1 MASHL
6 RTHMDI
12 AQLDTAS
19 QRYRR
24 HLEKIK
30 LDLAPSEFI
39 WYPYGTLDNFHIL
52 GHMLSVQN
60 RDFLDKVGDGL
71 IVDIGAA
78 DGDLAFF
85 LESLGY
91 RVHVADFPPTN
102 CNGCQGVRL
111 LKQTLKSNV
120 EILETDLDAGFTLP
134 AERYELAFF
143 LGILYHLKN
152 PYLALESLAKS
163 ARYAFISTR
172 VTRFN
177 VAKGTEGNAGALN
190 QTRLDLHSAPVAY
203 LVAPD
208 ETNNDATNFWMF
220 SEAGLRR
227 ILDRCGWDVVD
238 FMTFGNTTDSDP
250 ATPQG
255 DERAFCYVRSRYF

>member
-1 MASHL
+1 
-6 RTHMDI
+6 MDI
-12 AQLDTAS
+12 AQLDSAS

-24 HLEKIK
+24 QLEKVK
-30 LDLAPSEFI
+30 RDLAPAEFG

-52 GHMLSVQN
+52 NQLLTGEN
-60 RDFLDKVGDGL
+60 RDFLGRIGDGPV
-71 IVDIGAA
+71 VDIGAA
-78 DGDLAFF
+78 DGDAAFF
-85 LESLGY
+85 LESLGC

-102 CNGCQGVRL
+102 FNGCRGVRL
-111 LKQTLKSNV
+111 LKQTLGSKV
-120 EILETDLDAGFTLP
+120 EILETDLDAQFKLQ

-152 PYLALESLAKS
+152 PYFALESLARC

-177 VAKGTEGNAGALN
+177 VAQGNEGRTGDVNP
-190 QTRLDLHSAPVAY
+190 TRIELRGAPVAY

-208 ETNNDATNFWMF
+208 ETNNDSTNFWMF
-220 SEAGLRR
+220 SEAGLKR
-227 ILDRCGWDVVD
+227 ILNRCGWDIMD
-238 FMTFGNTTDSDP
+238 FMTLGNTVDSDP
-250 ATPQG
+250 ATAKG

>member
-1 MASHL
+1 
-6 RTHMDI
+6 MDI
-12 AQLDTAS
+12 ALVDMQS

-24 HLEKIK
+24 ELEKK
-30 LDLAPSEFI
+30 KRALAPTEFG
-39 WYPYGTLDNFHIL
+39 WYPYGTLNIFHV
-52 GHMLSVQN
+52 LSDLLTGDN
-60 RDFLDKVGDGL
+60 RDFLSRVGDGL

-91 RVHVADFPPTN
+91 RAHIADFAPTN
-102 CNGCQGVRL
+102 FNNCKGMRL
-111 LKQTLKSNV
+111 LKQSLSSGV
-120 EILETDLDAGFTLP
+120 EILEIDLDSQFKLP

-152 PYLALESLAKS
+152 PYLALESLAKQ

-177 VAKGTEGNAGALN
+177 VACGAEGTQFNRSRIEL
-190 QTRLDLHSAPVAY
+190 RHAPVAY
-203 LVAPD
+203 LVDAD

-220 SEAGLRR
+220 SEGGLRR
-227 ILDRCGWDVVD
+227 ILHRCGWDLLD
-238 FMTFGNTTDSDP
+238 FMTLGNTQDSDP

-255 DERAFCYVRSRYF
+255 DERAFCYARSRYV